1 MDTIF
6 TAHDA
11 AANLSVRVAAD
22 WPAGRFIVTFRD
34 DDADATIEHR
44 TYSNPDAALQFARKL
59 IGA

>member
-6 TAHDA
+6 TARDA

-22 WPAGRFIVTFRD
+22 WPAGRFVVVFRD
-34 DDADATIEHR
+34 EDAGATIEHR

-59 IGA
+59 IGE